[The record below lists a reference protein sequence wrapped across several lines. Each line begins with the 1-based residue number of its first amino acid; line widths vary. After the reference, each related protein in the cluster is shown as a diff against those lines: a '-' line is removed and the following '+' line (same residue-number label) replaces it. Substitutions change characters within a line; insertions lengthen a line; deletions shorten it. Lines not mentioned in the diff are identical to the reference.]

1 MTRFYSGQNIATF
14 IKSSIFGIYRTCQTW
29 GWMNPVVGSLL
40 PVRLCFTAK
49 RHIVDL
55 QWWARKQ
62 YLPHS
67 KLGCHWGK
75 TSWELLGQ
83 HLHWRWFHVLHH
95 VWMAPQFY
103 TRLRDHLT
111 ERSTKHHGC
120 TMSGRNFRHF
130 AIILGSASIASSR
143 GLKTLALTNG
153 EEPEIED
160 AGEVAPMGLMGWGED
175 TWRMVRFERW
185 YISHSRPG
193 TMKVSSEVIASII
206 HHPFLPLLA
215 FRSSS
220 LCSPLSFF
228 IKGCNLNQIRHFW
241 PDTMRREWFGSHQR
255 QLLGMANAPRQSSGA
270 SFWIVKH
277 VEYNQNLARCP
288 LLTTHILSLFSSRS
302 M

>member
-1 MTRFYSGQNIATF
+1 
-14 IKSSIFGIYRTCQTW
+14 
-29 GWMNPVVGSLL
+29 MNTVVGFLL
-40 PVRLCFTAK
+40 PVQLCSTAK
-49 RHIVDL
+49 RHSVDL

-62 YLPHS
+62 HLPHS

-103 TRLRDHLT
+103 TRLRDHLR

-120 TMSGRNFRHF
+120 TMSGRNFRYF

-160 AGEVAPMGLMGWGED
+160 AGEVALMGLMGWRED
-175 TWRMVRFERW
+175 TWRMVCFERW

-206 HHPFLPLLA
+206 HHPFLLLT
-215 FRSSS
+215 S
-220 LCSPLSFF
+220 LLF
-228 IKGCNLNQIRHFW
+228 
-241 PDTMRREWFGSHQR
+241 HQR
-255 QLLGMANAPRQSSGA
+255 LQPESNET
-270 SFWIVKH
+270 F
-277 VEYNQNLARCP
+277 LARYYA
-288 LLTTHILSLFSSRS
+288 
-302 M
+302 